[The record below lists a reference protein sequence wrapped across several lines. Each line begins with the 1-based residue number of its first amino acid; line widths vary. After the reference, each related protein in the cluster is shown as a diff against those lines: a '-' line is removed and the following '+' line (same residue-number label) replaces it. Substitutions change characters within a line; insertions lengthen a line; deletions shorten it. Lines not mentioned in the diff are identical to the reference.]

1 LDDQR
6 QHAQGEPPLVSVVI
20 PCWNQ
25 AHFLAEAIESALAQT
40 YGRIEILVVDD
51 GSVDNS
57 GQVARRYSGIGYRYQ
72 PNRGPAAARNAGL
85 KASHG
90 ELVVF
95 LDADDRLL
103 DSAVEVGVAALRRD
117 PSAALAVGAC
127 RDVDPAGG
135 SLGTPAQPLIHR
147 DHYTALLK
155 SCFIL
160 SGSSVIFTRWCL
172 EAVGG
177 FDEGL
182 RTGDDYDLY
191 LRLAHR
197 YSLLCHGRVVTEY
210 RRHASSL
217 TGDPSLTLA
226 GELDALRAQRSVV
239 RSRRQRSALRAGR
252 RRARRTHG
260 AALRCRL
267 SEQLQRHE
275 WSGAARSARALL
287 RNHPRA
293 LAWTVT
299 DLWHSRTPPRRV
311 RPESPSPRRG

>member
-1 LDDQR
+1 LDDQG
-6 QHAQGEPPLVSVVI
+6 QHAQGEQPLVSVVI

-57 GQVARRYSGIGYRYQ
+57 GQVARRYPGVGYLRQ
-72 PNRGPAAARNAGL
+72 PNRGPAAARNVGL
-85 KASHG
+85 RASRG
-90 ELVVF
+90 EFVVF

-103 DSAVEVGVAALRRD
+103 ESAVEIGMSVLDRD
-117 PSAALAVGAC
+117 PEAALAVGAC

-135 SLGTPAQPLIHR
+135 SLGTPVQPLIHH
-147 DHYTALLK
+147 DHYAALLK

-160 SGSSVIFTRWCL
+160 SGSSVIYTRWCL

-191 LRLAHR
+191 LRLANR
-197 YSLLCHGRVVTEY
+197 YSLHCHGRVVTEY

-217 TGDPSLTLA
+217 TGDPSLTLT

-239 RSRRQRSALRAGR
+239 RSRRERSALRQGR

-267 SEQLQRHE
+267 SEQLQRRQ
-275 WSGAARSARALL
+275 WSGAARSARTLL
-287 RNHPRA
+287 RHHPRA

-311 RPESPSPRRG
+311 RAERPGLRHG